1 MTTLQKKLL
10 YVFEEE
16 LNGINID
23 DIGNLED

>member
-23 DIGNLED
+23 DIRNLED